1 MKKRVLPA
9 IVAASM
15 FGLVGCQPS
24 SEQASDDQTFE
35 IEQAKIAVES
45 RPLSPPLARFDLGS
59 LPEFFDCVREEGG
72 TVLASHRGGPA
83 PGYPENGLETL
94 EYASLN
100 ATPIHEIDVAESRDG
115 VLFLLHDN
123 SLGRTTTGDGQVS
136 DTDWDEIATL
146 NLVDNSG
153 QITPFTPPKL
163 SDVLLWAKQTGAVVE
178 LDKKRTTSYRN
189 IISHVRAAGAEQN
202 VILISY
208 TDEQAIEIARLA
220 PDLMMTASVNS
231 PEHQAELE
239 AAGVDMTK
247 VIAWTGISNPNDRAW
262 KALGRRDIESAFG
275 TLGRPGERLDDQ
287 YIADGDL
294 SEFQT
299 LVDGGLT
306 LLATDEVYAVADFLT
321 ADEDALERC
330 AVG

>member
-1 MKKRVLPA
+1 MKNRVLPA
-9 IVAASM
+9 IIAASM
-15 FGLVGCQPS
+15 LGLAGCQPPT
-24 SEQASDDQTFE
+24 EEAIDDQGFE
-35 IEQAKIAVES
+35 IEQAKIAVS
-45 RPLSPPLARFDLGS
+45 GPSVSAPAVRFQLGS
-59 LPEFFDCVREEGG
+59 LPEFFDCVREGGG

-123 SLGRTTTGDGQVS
+123 SLGRTTTGDGQVA
-136 DTDWDEIATL
+136 DTDWDEIAVL

-208 TDEQAIEIARLA
+208 TDQQAIEIARLA

-231 PEHQAELE
+231 PDHQAELE
-239 AAGVDMTK
+239 SAGVDMTK

-262 KALGRRDIESAFG
+262 AALGRRGIECAKR
-275 TLGRPGERLDDQ
+275 TQ
-287 YIADGDL
+287 AGD
-294 SEFQT
+294 
-299 LVDGGLT
+299 
-306 LLATDEVYAVADFLT
+306 
-321 ADEDALERC
+321 R
-330 AVG
+330 

>member
-1 MKKRVLPA
+1 MKNRVLPA

-15 FGLVGCQPS
+15 FGLTGCQQDAGAFDPPAQADAPVDAVLPASQVKPS
-24 SEQASDDQTFE
+24 VSLGDLPTF
-35 IEQAKIAVES
+35 
-45 RPLSPPLARFDLGS
+45 FN
-59 LPEFFDCVREEGG
+59 CVREQGG
-72 TVLASHRGGPA
+72 MVIASHRGGPA

-94 EYASLN
+94 EYARLN

-123 SLGRTTTGDGQVS
+123 SLGRTTTGNGQVA
-136 DTDWDEIATL
+136 DTDWDEIANL
-146 NLVDNSG
+146 NLVDNDG
-153 QITPFTPPKL
+153 KITPFTPPKL

-208 TDEQAIEIARLA
+208 NDQQAIEIARLA

-247 VIAWTGISNPNDRAW
+247 VIAWTGTSNPNDRAW
-262 KALGRRDIESAFG
+262 AALGRRGIESAFG
-275 TLGRPGERLDDQ
+275 TLGRPGDRLDDT

-294 SEFQT
+294 SEFQA
-299 LVDGGLT
+299 LADGGLH
-306 LLATDEVYAVADFLT
+306 LLATDEVYAVADYLS
-321 ADEDALERC
+321 ADEIALERC
-330 AVG
+330 GVK